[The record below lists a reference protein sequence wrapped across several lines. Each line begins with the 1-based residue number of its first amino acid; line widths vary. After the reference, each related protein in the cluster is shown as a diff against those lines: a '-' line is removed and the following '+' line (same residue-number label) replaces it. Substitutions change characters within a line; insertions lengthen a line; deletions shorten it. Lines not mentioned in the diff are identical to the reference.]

1 MREEPPLT
9 DIKSS
14 AEPQS
19 TAKLEIKKEGSNG
32 SVAKKDNR
40 LWKLTKFSIWSL
52 CVIFLLI
59 MFESNIR
66 LFFGNSEQKTA
77 LPSFTVKERQTMSA
91 RSLQKN
97 LPRKNDPI
105 TTWIGIEAVEET
117 LIYTV
122 KMDIDSSLLT
132 QKQKEVAFE
141 AERQN
146 LCFPEAVNIEKMV
159 REGFKYKHIFL
170 DQNDVVFQT
179 NEVNAMACGFD

>member
-19 TAKLEIKKEGSNG
+19 TAKLEIKKQGSNG
-32 SVAKKDNR
+32 QVVKKDNR
-40 LWKLTKFSIWSL
+40 LWKLTKFSIQSL

-59 MFESNIR
+59 TLYF
-66 LFFGNSEQKTA
+66 LGTYSEQKTA
-77 LPSFTVKERQTMSA
+77 LPSFTVEEQQAMSV
-91 RSLQKN
+91 RSLQKS
-97 LPRKNDPI
+97 LPRKNNPI
-105 TTWIGIEAVEET
+105 TTWIGVEAVEET
-117 LIYTV
+117 LIYTL

-132 QKQKEVAFE
+132 QKQKKVAFE

-146 LCFPEAVNIEKMV
+146 LCFPEAVNIEKLV

-170 DQNDVVFQT
+170 DQNDIVFQT
-179 NEVNAMACGFD
+179 NEVNVMACGFD